1 MTILQKAQAILAEK
15 TTKVIPTNIKSG
27 VTIFDVTG
35 TYTGEAKTI
44 SQVEVNLITSKVTVL
59 NTALTALEI
68 ITSPDTVESLG
79 YDASN
84 IDTAND
90 SITIAVTS
98 TGTYSVDDDNIVYD
112 NNGDQ
117 IYPVVNN
124 VE

>member
-79 YDASN
+79 YDTSN
-84 IDTAND
+84 IDTASD
-90 SITIAVTS
+90 SITIAVAN
-98 TGTYSVDDDNIVYD
+98 TGTYSVDDDDIVYD